1 MAVSFTL
8 TASCCSTTSLPHS
21 SKPSGLTLF
30 RTSIVEVWKVHVRVH
45 ELADERHQC
54 SANEHLQQGVHSI
67 RSPRIGKAG
76 NVIPQLPGMPAATDN
91 AQTVLR
97 IASTFTDRLLIHIS
111 SRSIGLCTLQCT
123 HQRRESLPQPHD
135 GVYFGAHQIL
145 LPRDAQADRR
155 APGEPANKRPNCTH
169 QRRNCHPC
177 TVDCTYCICWARR
190 IDLQRGKHTRII

>member
-1 MAVSFTL
+1 MAVSYTL

-97 IASTFTDRLLIHIS
+97 IAITFTDRLLIHIS
-111 SRSIGLCTLQCT
+111 SRSLACAPCSALINAENPCHSPMTGCTLERTRYCCPGTRKLIDALQENPPIKGPIARISEETAIPAPLTAPTASAGPAALICREGNT
-123 HQRRESLPQPHD
+123 H
-135 GVYFGAHQIL
+135 V
-145 LPRDAQADRR
+145 
-155 APGEPANKRPNCTH
+155 
-169 QRRNCHPC
+169 
-177 TVDCTYCICWARR
+177 
-190 IDLQRGKHTRII
+190 